1 MSAFSC
7 RTLRLV
13 ALALLCAPVLVYAIT
28 VEDLY
33 ETSQPVEGS
42 QDAAFVEALK
52 TVVVKV
58 SGRRDAPER
67 LGAAL
72 GNARQLV
79 QRYGITQENVLQVG
93 FDDRSVD
100 RLLTEAG
107 LPIWGRERPST
118 LVAVAL
124 DELGGVWLSH
134 ELPPEDKE
142 RLSFAASR
150 RGLPLQWV
158 SLDARDESFLTMGEG
173 AAAALLQ
180 LAQRNGANAVLL
192 GRGSRNG
199 ALRWVL
205 ATSDGLIQSTGTY
218 EDAVD
223 ATADHFAKLFAT
235 EASSL
240 SRVNVQVS
248 GLADLDAYAATLN
261 YLESMTLVRSVAVRE
276 VVGDTIRFELAI
288 RGSPQ
293 TLQRAIA
300 LDHRLVPVE
309 TSSLAARGTAAAA
322 NVDLA
327 FRYQP

>member
-288 RGSPQ
+288 RDSPQ